1 VPSWEDD
8 AVAETASSAGTRL
21 ADAALGPDAARG
33 RTTIADRVV
42 VKVARRAAAG
52 VSTVVPG
59 GLVGSALPAV
69 EIQLA
74 GLRARV
80 RARVAS
86 TWPEPA
92 ADVAARVRDAV
103 RGELERIVGVR
114 VDDLV
119 VTVAAVRPPERDGR
133 RVR

>member
-1 VPSWEDD
+1 M
-8 AVAETASSAGTRL
+8 AERAGAATSGAATLVDRSESASTTIGGR
-21 ADAALGPDAARG
+21 PG
-33 RTTIADRVV
+33 RTTIADRVIA
-42 VKVARRAAAG
+42 KVARHAAAG
-52 VSTVVPG
+52 ASTVVSG
-59 GLVGSALPAV
+59 SLVGSDLPQV
-69 EIQLA
+69 DVDVA
-74 GLRARV
+74 GTRARV

-103 RGELERIVGVR
+103 RSQLERIAGVR

-119 VTVAAVRPPERDGR
+119 VTVAAVQSPEPGKR

>member
-1 VPSWEDD
+1 M
-8 AVAETASSAGTRL
+8 
-21 ADAALGPDAARG
+21 ADAAAAPVAVRPPHDDGRGGAASAPEGSPG

-42 VKVARRAAAG
+42 VKVARHAAAG
-52 VSTVVPG
+52 ASTVVSG
-59 GLVGSALPAV
+59 GLVGSDLPQVDV
-69 EIQLA
+69 EIA

-92 ADVAARVRDAV
+92 AEVAARVRDAV
-103 RGELERIVGVR
+103 RRELERVAGVR

-119 VTVAAVRPPERDGR
+119 VTVTSVRSPEPEGR
-133 RVR
+133 SVR

>member
-1 VPSWEDD
+1 
-8 AVAETASSAGTRL
+8 VAERAGAATSG
-21 ADAALGPDAARG
+21 AAALVDGSERVPTAVGGWPG

-42 VKVARRAAAG
+42 AKVARHAAAG
-52 VSTVVPG
+52 ASTVVSG
-59 GLVGSALPAV
+59 GLVGSDLPQV
-69 EIQLA
+69 DVDVA
-74 GLRARV
+74 GTRARV

-103 RGELERIVGVR
+103 RSQLERIAGVR

-119 VTVAAVRPPERDGR
+119 VTVAAVRSPEPETR